1 LKADADCA
9 MVQEGINTAIQIASS
24 VVAISPMPD
33 WVKIGDGVAR
43 GVGQIIAG
51 VPLKDW
57 EYKGDDLIALEP
69 SWDSDYEIND
79 EIKTQTY
86 GDQVKQNA
94 KNQAVS
100 LAFTGVNAGISI
112 FKMILKYKQSSRT
125 PGAHQGT
132 GIPGMR
138 CPSQSTG
145 WCASMGGGI
154 ANQNVERQDAIL
166 DFVTDNSISIMN
178 DLEDLMRITFTGDIQ
193 MGQREAC

>member
-1 LKADADCA
+1 VL
-9 MVQEGINTAIQIASS
+9 
-24 VVAISPMPD
+24 
-33 WVKIGDGVAR
+33 
-43 GVGQIIAG
+43 
-51 VPLKDW
+51 LKDW
-57 EYKGDDLIALEP
+57 EYKGDDLISLEP

-94 KNQAVS
+94 KSQAVS

-112 FKMILKYKQSSRT
+112 FKMILKYKQASRT

-138 CPSQSTG
+138 SPSQSTG

-193 MGQREAC
+193 NGTA